1 MHDFKIK
8 TGEALFTWL
17 NIKQFSFESLNG
29 GKKEKNQ
36 ELFQQI
42 VKYLPI
48 TEIGNEIYYRAR
60 KINDSDGED
69 TGIVRKNGIPIT
81 GYNVQYSGIAPVQAI
96 KQNGRVNRIG
106 EQVLYLAED
115 IDTSCKEQKAD
126 EKDYISVAE
135 CIINNKIKVMD
146 FTVTVSDGLVNLFS
160 DETVR
165 FFRNDYSIDIRA
177 FYIFIKEYLTSPD
190 YKVQDYVVPLDFL
203 DIVKKIS
210 DISGIKYNSFYTD
223 KCNIAL
229 WDENKNN
236 KCTNGKVV
244 RG

>member
-1 MHDFKIK
+1 MDDFKIK

-29 GKKEKNQ
+29 GKKEKNK

-48 TEIGNEIYYRAR
+48 TEIGKDIYYRAR
-60 KINDSDGED
+60 KINDSDGEYA
-69 TGIVRKNGIPIT
+69 GIIRKNGIPIT
-81 GYNVQYSGIAPVQAI
+81 GYNIQYSGIAPVQAI

-115 IDTSCKEQKAD
+115 IETSCKEQKAG

-160 DETVR
+160 HETVQ
-165 FFRNDYSIDIRA
+165 FFRNNYSIDIRA

-190 YKVQDYVVPLDFL
+190 CKVQDYVVPLDFL
-203 DIVKKIS
+203 DIVKKRS

-236 KCTNGKVV
+236 KCTNSKVV